1 MGLIPG
7 LERSSGGG
15 YGNPFQYSCLEDPG
29 KQQFTGSQRV
39 GHHWSN
45 LACTHTHTHTHTHTS
60 TMVQQAPLSM
70 GFSRQEYWSG
80 LPSSKG
86 SSRPQ
91 DWTCVSYG
99 SCTAGGFFI
108 TEPWGSPYSQVLAV
122 KMQASWGVILPYS
135 CGRILVKIEQMQQ
148 INISVAMKLNFLLE
162 KENRVATEEVCGSET
177 IDERPIWVQS
187 HTGVRSQ
194 MKSLSIKLPFAA
206 SECSVLVTWKLWGYF
221 WKSKRKENV
230 ILWQP

>member
-1 MGLIPG
+1 
-7 LERSSGGG
+7 
-15 YGNPFQYSCLEDPG
+15 
-29 KQQFTGSQRV
+29 
-39 GHHWSN
+39 
-45 LACTHTHTHTHTHTS
+45 
-60 TMVQQAPLSM
+60 MVQQAPLSM

-162 KENRVATEEVCGSET
+162 KENKSGNRRGLWLRNHRWKANMSSESYRCQVTNEKPVYKTSICSFRMQCSSDLKTVRIFLEEQEKGECYFMAALGTTSEKHGWNCVGRCWNT
-177 IDERPIWVQS
+177 NLQLHSSPS
-187 HTGVRSQ
+187 YSFLTLTPH
-194 MKSLSIKLPFAA
+194 
-206 SECSVLVTWKLWGYF
+206 
-221 WKSKRKENV
+221 
-230 ILWQP
+230 